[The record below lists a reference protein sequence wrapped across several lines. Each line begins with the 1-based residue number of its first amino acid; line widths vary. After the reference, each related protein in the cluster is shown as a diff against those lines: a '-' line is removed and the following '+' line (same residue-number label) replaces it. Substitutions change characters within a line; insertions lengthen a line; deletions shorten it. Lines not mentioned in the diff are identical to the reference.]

1 MLFRSAFSMSLGGK
15 TIALSNLAPA
25 SATGTA
31 LAAELESRLRR
42 EDGGNT
48 DISVSWVGTPT
59 SGTLKVTDATGR
71 SVANASLTG
80 VQGTSTDTPVY
91 TSGDLKVTAIDPN
104 TPAADILTDI
114 TVAQAGTPLDPTAI
128 AQNPSPYPRSSAD
141 YTLDP
146 TLSLKATFGPDASP
160 ITVTANSLGAFALA
174 LNSEAT
180 FAQSYLAT
188 VTGSVM
194 TVTAK
199 DPTTA
204 NAAAITEIGRAHV

>member
-1 MLFRSAFSMSLGGK
+1 MLFRS
-15 TIALSNLAPA
+15 
-25 SATGTA
+25 
-31 LAAELESRLRR
+31 
-42 EDGGNT
+42 
-48 DISVSWVGTPT
+48 
-59 SGTLKVTDATGR
+59 
-71 SVANASLTG
+71 
-80 VQGTSTDTPVY
+80 
-91 TSGDLKVTAIDPN
+91 KVTAIDPN
-104 TPAADILTDI
+104 TSAADILTDI

-128 AQNPSPYPRSSAD
+128 TQNPSPYPRSSAD

-204 NAAAITEIGRAHV
+204 NAAAITGAIKIYQGNGASFTQINDTNTPNPKGTNGVPASPLYAGKKSIDDLKNLFSINVDNSIDPVTEIGRAHV